1 MKSKN
6 QANGFRTKYL
16 AAAVAMLSMGASS
29 LALAGPTFPV
39 GDEGS
44 LTLNYELQVW
54 SQFRDY
60 RSNDNDASGFDTFL
74 RRNRMTMMGQYNDY
88 VGFYAQIE
96 AGGDS
101 RYGNDDRPVY
111 FRDAYVTFD
120 YSDAARI
127 IAGRFKN
134 TFSRENLE
142 ACFEPLTLDRSIN
155 SYTPFAGT
163 RDTGIALWGNLAD
176 AKLQYRVMLADGREG
191 DNVPK
196 DSPRMTAR
204 VHYSVFDPEFSYGY
218 RGTYL
223 GTQRVLTFGAAYDQ
237 QADVVYANFAGRQE
251 SKDYTAWTVDMFY
264 EEPTS
269 AGTFTFSS
277 AMMNYSVDGAV
288 DKYVGL
294 EDTTI
299 NPAAEMEAYYVKA
312 GWLLP
317 NRVGIGRLQV
327 YARHDSSDYDR
338 NDALYDSKTNSV
350 GANYYI
356 DGQQLKMTFEYS
368 DVKYDTQHP
377 TVNSLRDHKQA
388 TLGFQMLF

>member
-6 QANGFRTKYL
+6 QAKGFRTKYL

-39 GDEGS
+39 GDEGE
-44 LTLNYELQVW
+44 LTLNYELQIW
-54 SQFRDY
+54 SQYRDY
-60 RSNDNDASGFDTFL
+60 RSNENAASGFDTFL

-101 RYGNDDRPVY
+101 RYGNDERPVY

-142 ACFEPLTLDRSIN
+142 ACFEPLTLDRGMGA
-155 SYTPFAGT
+155 YTPFAGT

-176 AKLQYRVMLADGREG
+176 ARLQYRVMLADGREG
-191 DNVPK
+191 DNVPI

-223 GTQRVLTFGAAYDQ
+223 GTQRVLTFGAAYDM
-237 QADVVYANFAGRQE
+237 QANAVYGDLPGRTDA
-251 SKDYTAWTVDMFY
+251 KDYTAYTVDVFY
-264 EEPTS
+264 EEPMA
-269 AGTFTFSS
+269 AGTLTLS
-277 AMMNYSVDGAV
+277 AAYMNYSVDGALNGPNADPEV
-288 DKYVGL
+288 S
-294 EDTTI
+294 
-299 NPAAEMEAYYVKA
+299 PAAEMESRYVKA

-317 NRVGIGRLQV
+317 NRVGIGRLQMF
-327 YARHDSSDYDR
+327 ARHETSDYDR
-338 NDALYDSKTNSV
+338 NDAYFDQTIRAM

-356 DGQQLKMTFEYS
+356 DGQQLKLTFEYA
-368 DVKYDTQHP
+368 DVKFDTQHP
-377 TVNSLRDHKQA
+377 TLNSLRDHKQA